1 MLFNA
6 YGFTPKQIL
15 LFNPYRLTFTDD
27 QKKKKTYLYTENL
40 MLFNPYRFTPKTKF
54 YLFIL
59 KKGKNKIKGLL
70 IIVSCISFFFDDRTN
85 LYPYLKKVFKWIN
98 QYITYNNNE
107 RKKIPLHCG

>member
-1 MLFNA
+1 M
-6 YGFTPKQIL
+6 TK
-15 LFNPYRLTFTDD
+15 
-27 QKKKKTYLYTENL
+27 KKKKTYLYTENL